1 MKVHDILDE
10 LATHM
15 IHGMMVHEQL
25 MNCYRFL
32 SLPGY
37 ARLHEYRYK
46 DETEGYIRFTEF
58 VTNHFDTLVKPNKVE
73 DPGIVPVAWYSIIRP
88 EVSFDIRRESVSTGL
103 SEWIDWEKDTLHLY
117 EDACQE
123 LFKLGDMVAYNFV
136 NKYVDDTFKELI
148 YAKNEQLS
156 KKSMNYDMTSII
168 EEQDTYD
175 KFYKKKLRKLK
186 GA

>member
-1 MKVHDILDE
+1 MRIDDILNE

-15 IHGMMVHEQL
+15 IQGMMFHEQL

-37 ARLHEYRYK
+37 AKLHEYRYGE
-46 DETEGYIRFTEF
+46 ETEGYIRFTEF
-58 VTNHFDTLVKPNKVE
+58 VTNHYDKLVKPNKVE
-73 DPGIVPVAWYSIIRP
+73 DQAIVPESWYSMPRTD
-88 EVSFDIRRESVSTGL
+88 VSFDIRRESVSAGL
-103 SEWIDWEKDTLHLY
+103 SEWINWEKGTLHLY

-123 LFKLGDMVAYNFV
+123 MFNLGDMVGYNFV

-156 KKSMNYDMTSII
+156 KKSMNYDMTSIV
-168 EEQDTYD
+168 EEQDTYE

-186 GA
+186 GV